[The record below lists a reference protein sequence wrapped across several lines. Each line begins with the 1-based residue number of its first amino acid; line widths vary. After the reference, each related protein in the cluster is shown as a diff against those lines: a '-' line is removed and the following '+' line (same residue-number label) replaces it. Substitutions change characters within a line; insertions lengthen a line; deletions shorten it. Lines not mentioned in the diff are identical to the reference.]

1 MQIDIAT
8 HIEKLLFLHDALT
21 IPGFGAFSARPA
33 PASTDYVGGTVAPP
47 SKSLTFNENITTDDG
62 LLVQDVAKTYGMNT
76 EDARNSVREFVDNM
90 QDLLN
95 RREIVTLRGVGRLY
109 KNYVQK
115 IQFLPDTTNFNPES
129 FGLPP
134 LQFHPI
140 ARSREVQAE
149 TSNTPASPPVAS
161 PAPPAPSVKTETVA
175 APPGT
180 TADQSAAVA
189 PPPVVPVAAEAPV
202 EKRGNEFVPLLIA
215 VLVLLILAAAYW
227 VWRQQKAGGK
237 IENPVVSVEDKN
249 GKAEKNTV
257 APKEKEVEPAVKD
270 IKPEEKEVV
279 TPVKTD
285 KTASQSAAEKMDE
298 ARNTLKEK
306 KGGRECILIVATL
319 QEKNNADRLRGMLR
333 NAGYELYEVRKGGY
347 QIGVKFYYHNIKEVQ
362 DKMLSISKLTGEK
375 QIWIKKK

>member
-21 IPGFGAFSARPA
+21 IPGFGAFSARPS

-76 EDARNSVREFVDNM
+76 EDARKSVREFVDNM

-140 ARSREVQAE
+140 ARSREVVTDKSVSEPTAV
-149 TSNTPASPPVAS
+149 P
-161 PAPPAPSVKTETVA
+161 PPAPAKTETPVEVA
-175 APPGT
+175 PSAMPVATP
-180 TADQSAAVA
+180 AAVVT
-189 PPPVVPVAAEAPV
+189 PPAVPVTVETSV
-202 EKRGNEFVPLLIA
+202 EKRGNEFVPVLVTLLIL
-215 VLVLLILAAAYW
+215 LVLAAAYW
-227 VWRQQKAGGK
+227 VWKRQKAEPK
-237 IENPVVSVEDKN
+237 TENPVVVVEDKAVKN
-249 GKAEKNTV
+249 EKPV
-257 APKEKEVEPAVKD
+257 DIPKSKEPEPEVKEPEVKVEP
-270 IKPEEKEVV
+270 E
-279 TPVKTD
+279 
-285 KTASQSAAEKMDE
+285 KTASQSASEKMNE
-298 ARNTLKEK
+298 ARNALKGK
-306 KGGRECILIVATL
+306 KDGRECILIVATL

-333 NAGYELYEVRKGGY
+333 KAGYEVYEVRKGGF
-347 QIGVKFYYHNIKEVQ
+347 QIGVKFYYNNIKEVQ